1 MMRLFLVC
9 SILFL
14 QFRSFAQ
21 FKESDFHCRRDSV
34 ISQTSYGSVY
44 ITRDR
49 TCALYDWLCP
59 KPKNWME
66 EHDMEENFPELV
78 NFLNTQQSLGSL
90 PRYWNNLYEYQGKYY
105 VYGPSD
111 WMGNSPDYISDS
123 FLVEITSDITYFRIK
138 KTEVI
143 RSSELLLTVDLYGE
157 EATLR
162 IRLLATPEGAS
173 LWEYK
178 IKNESWSEL
187 KVSSDFVR
195 GYDLINNDC
204 VNQKCYQEFH
214 FDEIDLSRLKFAD

>member
-1 MMRLFLVC
+1 MMQHFLVC

-44 ITRDR
+44 ITRDHK
-49 TCALYDWLCP
+49 CALYDWLCP

-66 EHDMEENFPELV
+66 ENDIAENFLELS
-78 NFLNTQQSLGSL
+78 NACSPKNSIGSI
-90 PRYWNNLYEYQGKYY
+90 PRYWNSLYEYHGQYY

-111 WMGNSPDYISDS
+111 WMANRPDFISDS
-123 FLVEITSDITYFRIK
+123 FLLEIASDFSYFSIK
-138 KTEVI
+138 KQVQV
-143 RSSELLLTVDLYGE
+143 SPNELRLNFDLYGE
-157 EATLR
+157 EAELR
-162 IRLLATPEGAS
+162 IRLLSFPVGAA
-173 LWEYK
+173 LWEYTT
-178 IKNESWSEL
+178 KNESRIEL
-187 KVSSDFVR
+187 KVAGDYVR
-195 GYDLINNDC
+195 GYDLIHNDC

>member
-1 MMRLFLVC
+1 MRLLLLLVLL
-9 SILFL
+9 SF
-14 QFRSFAQ
+14 QFNSFAQ
-21 FKESDFHCRRDSV
+21 FKESDYHCRRDSV
-34 ISQTSYGSVY
+34 ISQTKYGSVY
-44 ITRDR
+44 VTRDHS
-49 TCALYDWLCP
+49 CDLYSWLCP
-59 KPKNWME
+59 NPKSWMK
-66 EHDMEENFPELV
+66 EHDMAQNFPELA
-78 NFLNTQQSLGSL
+78 NFLNPQQSLGNFS
-90 PRYWNNLYEYQGKYY
+90 RYWNNLYEYQGKYY

-143 RSSELLLTVDLYGE
+143 RSSELLLTVNLYGE

-162 IRLLATPEGAS
+162 VRLLATPEGAS
-173 LWEYK
+173 LWEYA

-195 GYDLINNDC
+195 SYDMINNDC

-214 FDEIDLSRLKFAD
+214 FDEIDLSRLTFMD